1 MTDLDAIVHRL
12 KAGHRFVLSSHQ
24 RPDGDAVGSALAA
37 AFALRRMGKEATVVM
52 DGAAPPSL
60 QPFPGVGEI
69 IVSPAVTETYD
80 AAIIMEC
87 STLDRTGVSG
97 LDRSPVIN
105 IDHHPGNARYGVVN
119 WVDESAAACGE
130 LVAALID
137 ALDVP
142 LDPAIATHLYLTIL
156 TDTGSFHFSHLTAH
170 TFDLARRMV
179 EAGADPVG
187 IARTHYD
194 SNTLGRVRLFGSVL
208 SGMQLGP
215 DGRVAVL
222 AVTRQMA
229 EEADGTYDDT
239 EGLINFPLSVKEIQA
254 VAFLKEQASG
264 DWRISMRSKGTVD
277 VGAISQA
284 FGGGGHK
291 NASGCGAVGSL
302 SALTTD
308 FLERLER
315 AVSHADAATAS
326 PA

>member
-1 MTDLDAIVHRL
+1 MTDLDAIVDRL
-12 KAGHRFVLSSHQ
+12 RAGQRFVLSSHS

-37 AFALRRMGKEATVVM
+37 AFALRALGKQATVVM
-52 DGAAPPSL
+52 DGVAPPSL
-60 QPFPGVGEI
+60 QPFPGVPEI
-69 IVSPAVTETYD
+69 VIASSVDETYD

-105 IDHHPGNARYGVVN
+105 IDHHPGNARYGAVN

-137 ALDVP
+137 RLGVALDPV
-142 LDPAIATHLYLTIL
+142 IATHLYLTIL

-170 TFDLARRMV
+170 TFELARRMV
-179 EAGADPVG
+179 EAGADPVA

-229 EEADGTYDDT
+229 EDAAGTYDDT

-254 VAFLKEQASG
+254 VAFLKEQSPG
-264 DWRISMRSKGTVD
+264 EWRVSMRSKGPVD
-277 VGAISQA
+277 VGAIAQT
-284 FGGGGHK
+284 FGGGGHS
-291 NASGCGAVGSL
+291 NASGCGASGSL
-302 SALTTD
+302 AALSAD
-308 FLERLER
+308 FLERLAR
-315 AVSHADAATAS
+315 AVALADPAT
-326 PA
+326 PRT